1 LTFKSINPADGNTLA
16 EIDTFTAG
24 QLEAALQETAL
35 AAPAWRALPLAERCG
50 LMRRAAQVLE
60 ARAAEFARLITLE
73 MGKPVREALA
83 EVQKCAWVCEF
94 YAAEGPGFLADEVI
108 ASDAGRSLVAWQPL
122 GTVLAVMPWNFP
134 FWQVF
139 RFAAPALVAGNTGLL
154 KHASNVPRCALAI
167 ESVFREA
174 GFPAG
179 VFCSLMIPSA
189 QVAAVIED
197 RRVHAVTL
205 TGSEPAGRQVAATA
219 GARLKKTVLE
229 LGGSDPFIVL
239 EDADLALAVAGAVTS
254 RFLNTGQSCIAAK
267 RFIVVEAIADAFVRD
282 FKTAVEALVSGDPL
296 DDATQLGPLAR
307 TDLRDELHRQVVETL
322 AGGALAV
329 TGCQPVAGAGAWYPA
344 SIIDNVV
351 PGMCAYSEELFGPVA
366 SVIRVP
372 DADAAVRVA
381 NDSDFGLGGSVWT
394 RDVVRGEQ
402 LARQLECGCA
412 FVNGVVKSD
421 PRLPFGGVKHSG
433 YGRELSLLGMREFL
447 NAKTIWIR

>member
-1 LTFKSINPADGNTLA
+1 MTFKSINPADGNTLA

-282 FKTAVEALVSGDPL
+282 FEAAVEALVSGDPL

-307 TDLRDELHRQVVETL
+307 TDLRDELHRQVLETL
-322 AGGALAV
+322 AGGAQAV

-344 SIIDNVV
+344 SIIDHVG

>member
-1 LTFKSINPADGNTLA
+1 MTFKSINPANGNTLA
-16 EIDTFTAG
+16 EIDTFTPE
-24 QLEAALQETAL
+24 QLEAALQESAF
-35 AAPAWRALPLAERCG
+35 AAPRWRALALAERCTR
-50 LMRRAAQVLE
+50 MHQAARVLE
-60 ARAAEFARLITLE
+60 TRAEEFARLITLE
-73 MGKPVREALA
+73 MGKPLREARA
-83 EVQKCAWVCEF
+83 EVQKCAWVCAY
-94 YAAEGPGFLADEVI
+94 YADEGPGFLADEVI

-179 VFCSLMIPSA
+179 VFSSLMIPSSR
-189 QVAAVIED
+189 VAAVIED
-197 RRVHAVTL
+197 PRVHAVTL

-239 EDADLALAVAGAVTS
+239 EDADLDDAVAGAVAS

-267 RFIVVEAIADAFVRD
+267 RFIVVDAVADAFVRA
-282 FKTAVEALVSGDPL
+282 FKTAVEALVVGDPL

-307 TDLRDELHRQVVETL
+307 VDLRDELHRQVVESI
-322 AGGALAV
+322 AGGAVAV
-329 TGCQPVAGAGAWYPA
+329 TGCNPEPGDGAWYQA
-344 SIIDNVV
+344 SILDHVG
-351 PGMCAYSEELFGPVA
+351 PGTCAYREELFGPVA
-366 SVIRVP
+366 SVIRVA
-372 DADAAVRVA
+372 DADAAVRIA

-394 RDVVRGEQ
+394 RDAVRGER

-447 NAKTIWIR
+447 NAKTLWIR